1 MAVGESVELHHNG
14 SSSGYRI
21 ITPASGDEYCIL
33 RIAVSGN
40 NWTFYLQDEG
50 ASGGGT
56 TIFRLMKA
64 AKDDYNGMS
73 NSPHSAGWTCT
84 DVKWYITPTCQLRLY
99 SNSSNYDWNLTTVK
113 SKD

>member
-1 MAVGESVELHHNG
+1 MAVGSSVELHHDG
-14 SSSGYRI
+14 SSSGYRTI
-21 ITPASGDEYCIL
+21 NPASGDEYCIL
-33 RIAVSGN
+33 RISVQSV
-40 NWTFYLQDEG
+40 WTFYLQDEG

-64 AKDDYNGMS
+64 SRDDEGNMS
-73 NSPHSAGWTCT
+73 NIPHSAGWTCT

-99 SNSSNYDWNLTTVK
+99 HGNSSNDWHLTAVK

>member
-1 MAVGESVELHHNG
+1 MAVGSSVELHHDG
-14 SSSGYRI
+14 SSSGYRT

-33 RIAVSGN
+33 RIAVQST
-40 NWTFYLQDEG
+40 WTFYLEDEG

-99 SNSSNYDWNLTTVK
+99 NSSSNYDWNLTTVK